1 MLSVDDDADVSIACD
16 DVASLIY
23 FPYTKRSQ
31 TVQTATK
38 RRFSLPASATASALA
53 SASAVSLTRF
63 FVSFCR
69 AFAGIN
75 VDVGCGCG
83 CGFGSAGAKHS
94 LNGAL
99 LVQCCQTLSVLAL
112 SVFYALS
119 GNAVPQLFQAQLEQQ
134 QQRDF
139 IWESEC
145 ECLFVC
151 VCVCAPR

>member
-1 MLSVDDDADVSIACD
+1 MLSVDVDANVSVACD

-38 RRFSLPASATASALA
+38 RRFSPPASTSA

-75 VDVGCGCG
+75 VDIDCDV
-83 CGFGSAGAKHS
+83 GFGFGLAGAKHS

-99 LVQCCQTLSVLAL
+99 SVQCCQTLSVLAL
-112 SVFYALS
+112 SLS
-119 GNAVPQLFQAQLEQQ
+119 LSLYSMLSLAMLCHSCFRLSSNSNNMSLYVC
-134 QQRDF
+134 
-139 IWESEC
+139 ESE
-145 ECLFVC
+145 
-151 VCVCAPR
+151 

>member
-1 MLSVDDDADVSIACD
+1 MLSVDDDADVSVACD

-38 RRFSLPASATASALA
+38 RRFSLPASASALASA
-53 SASAVSLTRF
+53 SASAVSLTRS

-75 VDVGCGCG
+75 VDVGCGF
-83 CGFGSAGAKHS
+83 GFGLAGAKHS

-99 LVQCCQTLSVLAL
+99 SVQCCQTLSVLARSL
-112 SVFYALS
+112 LLLCSLWQCCVTAVS
-119 GNAVPQLFQAQLEQQ
+119 GSARRTATTTK
-134 QQRDF
+134 
-139 IWESEC
+139 
-145 ECLFVC
+145 CLYMGE
-151 VCVCAPR
+151 

>member
-1 MLSVDDDADVSIACD
+1 MLSVAVDVSVACD

-38 RRFSLPASATASALA
+38 RRFSLPAPTSA
-53 SASAVSLTRF
+53 SASAVSLARS

-75 VDVGCGCG
+75 VDVGI
-83 CGFGSAGAKHS
+83 GFGMAGAKHS

-99 LVQCCQTLSVLAL
+99 SVQCCQTLSVLSLSL
-112 SVFYALS
+112 SVIHALF
-119 GNAVPQLFQAQLEQQ
+119 GNAVSQLFQAQLEQQ
-134 QQRDF
+134 QQHVSLCMR
-139 IWESEC
+139 E
-145 ECLFVC
+145 
-151 VCVCAPR
+151 